1 MRKKLIALFGVAVIS
16 VAACSSVRCAD
27 TDVLAVLSL
36 EEAEHA
42 GFSVSPDG
50 YITIMFAAR
59 SYFLT
64 YSAGTV
70 MANGGVEGS
79 VFAGDYE
86 AAGIHKVGFRI
97 RSEFDVSVA
106 VSASAILRSASGRS
120 WRNKRVA
127 VSCQGGLWVPS
138 NLEFTRAAGW
148 ERDGG
153 GDLDAMWA
161 EDIKNVQNIGIR
173 LTQAGTAAQYYSIDT
188 FVLLDSSGKVVGESG
203 LMPARVMDYFA
214 TTYGIS
220 DINLITDE
228 LKNKDSDGDGMS
240 DWSELMAGTDPGDSN
255 SVFAAKIVDYK
266 ETGITV
272 SWPCIYDGV
281 YDVMKMDGF
290 GNEFEVIRVGLVP
303 TSEEIAT
310 GRMQYKDTFAPAR
323 GPYMYKIMK
332 K

>member
-1 MRKKLIALFGVAVIS
+1 
-16 VAACSSVRCAD
+16 
-27 TDVLAVLSL
+27 
-36 EEAEHA
+36 
-42 GFSVSPDG
+42 
-50 YITIMFAAR
+50 
-59 SYFLT
+59 
-64 YSAGTV
+64 
-70 MANGGVEGS
+70 
-79 VFAGDYE
+79 
-86 AAGIHKVGFRI
+86 
-97 RSEFDVSVA
+97 
-106 VSASAILRSASGRS
+106 
-120 WRNKRVA
+120 
-127 VSCQGGLWVPS
+127 
-138 NLEFTRAAGW
+138 
-148 ERDGG
+148 
-153 GDLDAMWA
+153 MWA

-173 LTQAGTAAQYYSIDT
+173 LTQTGTAAQYYSIDT

-240 DWSELMAGTDPGDSN
+240 DWSELMAGTDPADSN

-281 YDVMKMDGF
+281 YEVMKRDGF
-290 GNEFEVIRVGLVP
+290 ANEFEVIRVGLVP

-323 GPYMYKIMK
+323 GPYMYKIIK